1 MAYGQSG
8 HLAISFQN
16 SFGTSFTDSPIYVPL
31 VSESIA
37 ETINQL
43 VENNMYAR
51 LAESPTHEGIHEI
64 AGDIVTDAH
73 PVALGAFLKAALGS
87 TSTTAQD
94 SAFLHEFLPAS
105 TDWDAF
111 AAVPPMTVE
120 VFRDAGSAFI
130 YHDMLGTALTL
141 EIAQGQLLSA
151 SMGMLG
157 GQFSQ
162 SAKSAVDFKAGRPWS
177 WDVVSASYDGGALAD
192 LRQISLVFDNQLA
205 THFTLSGGRFPHRI
219 KRSGPQTV
227 ALEGTML
234 FQDQAQFL
242 EYQGQSEKQ
251 LLIHL
256 GGQTVAE
263 SYQTELTVDVPRLRF
278 TEFAPQLNGA
288 GQLEVNFS
296 GKGVFD
302 AGSGYAMRVTL
313 TNTMAG
319 Y

>member
-16 SFGTSFTDSPIYVPL
+16 SFGTSFTDSPVYIPL

-37 ETINQL
+37 ETINQI

-64 AGDIVTDAH
+64 GGDITTDAH
-73 PVALGAFLKAALGS
+73 PVALGMFLKGALGS
-87 TSTTAQD
+87 VTTAPQD

-105 TDWDAF
+105 ADWDEY

-120 VFRDAGSAFI
+120 IFRDAGSAFI
-130 YHDMLGTALTL
+130 YHDMLGASLTL
-141 EIAQGQLLSA
+141 EIAQGQLLS
-151 SMGMLG
+151 SGMSMLG
-157 GQFSQ
+157 GHFSQ
-162 SAKSAVDFKAGRPWS
+162 AAQSEVDFKAGRPWS
-177 WDVVSASYDGGALAD
+177 WDVVSASYDGGALTE

-205 THFTLSGGRFPHRI
+205 SHFTLSGGRFPHRI

-227 ALEGTML
+227 SLEGTML
-234 FQDQAQFL
+234 FEDQAQFS
-242 EYQGQSEKQ
+242 EYQAQSEKR
-251 LLIHL
+251 LLIHF
-256 GGQTVAE
+256 GGQTVAQ

-278 TEFAPQLNGA
+278 TEFTPQLNGV
-288 GQLEVNFS
+288 GQLEVSFS
-296 GKGVFD
+296 GKGVYD
-302 AGSGYAMRVTL
+302 PGSGYAMRVTL
-313 TNTMAG
+313 TNTLAA